1 MRTAKERTIVK
12 THVYHI
18 YYSRGLYFIDYY
30 HGGIIHSYSTLAA
43 VKEALYYA
51 GHIDSKTANV

>member
-1 MRTAKERTIVK
+1 MRTAKERTIAK
-12 THVYHI
+12 THVYHV

-30 HGGIIHSYSTLAA
+30 HGKADGYHSLAA

-51 GHIDSKTANV
+51 GHIDSKTANI